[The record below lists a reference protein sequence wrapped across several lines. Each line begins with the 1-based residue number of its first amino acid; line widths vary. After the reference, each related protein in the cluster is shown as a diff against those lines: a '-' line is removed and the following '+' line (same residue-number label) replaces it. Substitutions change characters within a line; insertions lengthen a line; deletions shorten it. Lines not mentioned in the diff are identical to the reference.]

1 MTPTPGQAPDV
12 EVVYAVAAAI
22 ISSASVPANLA
33 AQIPDRDQKFVVH
46 PHNARVEAHD
56 KLLVGYP
63 RSIYSDRPALQ
74 TVYPQVA
81 AFAELA
87 SADTV
92 ENATKAIA
100 EAMALE
106 MSRKHANPGI
116 LFGFVLRRSDGSQ
129 PHGIIKA
136 DLDEEERFHMIVGDD
151 GQWGWDAVS
160 ELLPPPKAHF
170 AKFAIAPQPGG
181 VGPTGIRDVV
191 DNEAAAAYF
200 LAALSLAVPKTSGT
214 QARVATVAL
223 KAGYTCSTLPSM
235 TGGRWPLV
243 VGPTRLI
250 PATRTAGHD
259 GATVH
264 LYRETAPATGAPG
277 GPAVT
282 LCGRHA
288 LSLGVEADLDV
299 LGVDRDRLCGS
310 CWRIAEGWLEP
321 PRGADGEEQ
330 VVAWLV
336 ETVLK
341 GGSAMINDA
350 PSAGSVC
357 CANASQVGSRC
368 PSAGR

>member
-1 MTPTPGQAPDV
+1 MTPAPGHAPDV

-22 ISSASVPANLA
+22 ISSASLPANLA
-33 AQIPDRDQKFVVH
+33 AQMPNRDQKFVVH
-46 PHNARVEAHD
+46 PHIARVDAHD
-56 KLLVGYP
+56 KLLVGYL

-92 ENATKAIA
+92 ENATGAIA

-116 LFGFVLRRSDGSQ
+116 LFGFVLRRSDGSE

-151 GQWGWDAVS
+151 GHWGWDAVS

-223 KAGYTCSTLPSM
+223 KAGYTIDEVRDAFDGLTEEVDVDAFVADNFPDIGEKEVERLA
-235 TGGRWPLV
+235 GRPERPMPRVVPRDPFLRVYRTRSPRFELV
-243 VGPTRLI
+243 V
-250 PATRTAGHD
+250 D
-259 GATVH
+259 
-264 LYRETAPATGAPG
+264 
-277 GPAVT
+277 
-282 LCGRHA
+282 
-288 LSLGVEADLDV
+288 
-299 LGVDRDRLCGS
+299 
-310 CWRIAEGWLEP
+310 
-321 PRGADGEEQ
+321 
-330 VVAWLV
+330 
-336 ETVLK
+336 ETV
-341 GGSAMINDA
+341 
-350 PSAGSVC
+350 SVTIH
-357 CANASQVGSRC
+357 
-368 PSAGR
+368 GRTITVILPPGDPIEPTARER